1 MPAFTYVASIIVAE
15 IIGIAGA
22 AILGSA
28 GVAFVTSVIALGLA
42 TVTSRLINGAGGG
55 AGGTDQNSSV
65 RIQFPPAT
73 NNKIPIVY
81 GSANTKGVI
90 TDARLSSSDGVTKDT
105 MTYVLVISEK
115 TQTGVFSVGDIY
127 WNDQKLVMKTAAG
140 SEHIVESSIDQ
151 NGFGT
156 TSTNFDGLIKMRIYS
171 GSTLAANQIFP
182 PQATGNTENAR
193 TALDE
198 ADTNY
203 LLSDLVFAVI
213 QVKYSSEKGT
223 TGLGQITFQVNN
235 TLNNPGDVWYDFCTS
250 ARYGAGFTATSVNT
264 VTSISSTSTSLK
276 SISNTI
282 PTNQFEANGT
292 TTSTQVRYQINGVLS
307 TGDTVK
313 NNFDKI
319 CMSCES
325 WTTYDFNEGKWVV
338 IPNRAATAGELANAF
353 EFNDNNII
361 GDISVNATGL
371 EDLFNL
377 LEVEFASRQLRD
389 QNDYYRAEIDP
400 IERNDIEPDNTLNL
414 RLEMC
419 NNALHAGR
427 VGLIELKQSR
437 VDLIT
442 SFTADW
448 SALNVRAGDVIKL
461 TTEVF
466 DFNEKLFRVTKT
478 REIER
483 DDSTITVEITALEYN
498 ADIYTDETLV
508 DSAENSGSGIGSI
521 ANSVPAPTAPTVT
534 GNATAATPF
543 FTVSTTISS
552 GSLPV
557 DSVDFLI
564 GTSSGGTFENLAT
577 VQGPFNSGDTVTSPN
592 IAGRASGTYYFRART
607 NIGIRRS
614 DESASSSAFTWT
626 LAPATPSAPFWDTTT
641 STTSTTNVDLFPNAS
656 TPHFFIHSLIPVGS
670 ITVSSVTFQY
680 SNNSSSGFTSLVTMN
695 GPYTASTDVSTTAI
709 TGLPADTYYFRAF
722 STNNGNNSSIST
734 SSIALEWN
742 PAPTIDG
749 GVIP

>member
-15 IIGIAGA
+15 VIGIAGA

-55 AGGTDQNSSV
+55 AGGTAQDPGV

-81 GSANTKGVI
+81 GSANTKGTI
-90 TDARLSSSDGVTKDT
+90 TDARLSSSDGVTNDT

-115 TQTGVFSVGDIY
+115 TQTGTFSVGNVY
-127 WNDQKLVMKTAAG
+127 WNDQLLVMKTAAG
-140 SEHIVESSIDQ
+140 SEHIVASSIDQ

-156 TSTNFDGLIKMRIYS
+156 SNTNFDGLIKMRIYS
-171 GSTLAANQIFP
+171 GSTAAADQIFP
-182 PQATGNTENAR
+182 LQSTGNTENAR
-193 TALDE
+193 TALGESDV
-198 ADTNY
+198 NY
-203 LLSDLVFAVI
+203 LLNDLVFAVI

-235 TLNNPGDVWYDFCTS
+235 TLKNPGDVWYDYCTS
-250 ARYGAGFTATSVNT
+250 SRYGAGFTATSVNT
-264 VTSISSTSTSLK
+264 VTSIGSTSTSLK

-282 PTNQFEANGT
+282 PTNQFESDGT
-292 TTSTQVRYQINGVLS
+292 TTSTQVRYEINGVLS

-313 NNFDKI
+313 NNLDKI

-325 WTTYDFNEGKWVV
+325 WTTYDFNEGKWMV
-338 IPNRAATAGELANAF
+338 IPNRAATAGEIATAF
-353 EFNDNNII
+353 EFNDDNII

-377 LEVEFASRQLRD
+377 LEVEYASRQLRD
-389 QNDYYRAEIDP
+389 QNDYFRAEIDP
-400 IERNDIEPDNTLNL
+400 IERNDLEPDNTLNL

-437 VDLIT
+437 VDLIV
-442 SFTADW
+442 SFTANW
-448 SALNVRAGDVIKL
+448 TALSVRAGDVIKV
-461 TTEVF
+461 TADVF

-478 REIER
+478 REIEA
-483 DDSTITVEITALEYN
+483 DDSTITVEVTALEYN
-498 ADIYTDETLV
+498 ADIYTDEELT
-508 DSAENSGSGIGSI
+508 DSSENTGSGIGSF
-521 ANSVPAPTAPTVT
+521 ANSLPAPTAPTVT
-534 GNATAATPF
+534 GYATAATPF
-543 FTVSTTISS
+543 FTVNTVISS

-564 GTSSGGTFENLAT
+564 ASSSGGPYTNLAT
-577 VQGPFNSGDTVTSPN
+577 VQGPFSSGDSVTSPN
-592 IAGRASGTYYFRART
+592 IAGRAAGTYYFKART
-607 NIGIRRS
+607 TIGDRHS
-614 DESASSSAFTWT
+614 NESSASSAFTWS
-626 LAPATPSAPFWDTTT
+626 LAPTAPGTPFWDTST
-641 STTSTTNVDLFPNAS
+641 STNVDLFPNAS
-656 TPHFFIHSLIPVGS
+656 TPFFYIHSIVPTG

-680 SNNSSSGFTSLVTMN
+680 STNSSSGFTSLITMN
-695 GPYTASTDVSTTAI
+695 GPYTAGTDVRSSAI

-722 STNNGNNSSIST
+722 STNNGNNSSVST
-734 SSIALEWN
+734 SSIALVWN
-742 PAPTIDG
+742 PAPGFDG